1 MIWNCRLSERL
12 SLFDWYLARLR
23 KRAAQERQPGNLTP
37 LALVGSDKSLIEE
50 LVAQASVSKA
60 AYFNELLA
68 HFEQNDN
75 GIRLGLKAL
84 VYLALISAVILAVCL
99 FSI

>member
-1 MIWNCRLSERL
+1 MSDRL

-50 LVAQASVSKA
+50 LVAQASVSKS
-60 AYFNELLA
+60 AYFNELLT

-75 GIRLGLKAL
+75 GIRRGLKAL
-84 VYLALISAVILAVCL
+84 VYFALISAFILTFFL